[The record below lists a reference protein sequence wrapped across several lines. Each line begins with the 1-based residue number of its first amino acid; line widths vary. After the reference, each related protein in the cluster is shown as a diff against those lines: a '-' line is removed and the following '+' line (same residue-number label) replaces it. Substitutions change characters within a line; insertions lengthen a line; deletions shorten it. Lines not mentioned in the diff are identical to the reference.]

1 MRIASLLPS
10 ATEMVAAVGLADRL
24 VGRTHECDWPPE
36 VAGVPPMTAD
46 RLDRSAMNSAE
57 IDRAVGEAMAE
68 GGGLYRLDAEA
79 LAAARPD
86 LIITQALCGVC
97 AVERDEV
104 EEAARGIASRPAVL
118 SLEPETLEG
127 VLDCM
132 LLVGE
137 AAGAA
142 GPAARAVAALRRRL
156 DRARALTEGREPVR
170 AVCLEWLD
178 PPYLAGHWVP
188 EQVELAG
195 GHDPLGRP
203 GRPSVAAAPRIVIE
217 ADPDALLLMPC
228 GWTASETLAALARD
242 GFHER
247 YGGMRAV
254 REGRVTALD
263 GGAHFSRPGP
273 RLVDGVE
280 ALVPVLHPEAVAA
293 PAAARG

>member
-1 MRIASLLPS
+1 
-10 ATEMVAAVGLADRL
+10 MVAAIGLGDRL
-24 VGRTHECDWPPE
+24 VGRTHECDWPPGL
-36 VAGVPPMTAD
+36 AAVPAVTAD
-46 RLDRSAMNSAE
+46 RVDRRGMSSAE
-57 IDRAVGEAMAE
+57 IDRAVAEAMAA
-68 GGGLYRLDAEA
+68 GGGLFRLDVHT

-104 EEAARGIASRPAVL
+104 DEAARALPGRPEVL
-118 SLEPETLEG
+118 SLEPETLADVVDC
-127 VLDCM
+127 VLR
-132 LLVGE
+132 VGA

-142 GPAARAVAALRRRL
+142 AQARRVAAGLRARL
-156 DRARALTEGREPVR
+156 ARARALAAGRPPVR

-178 PPYLAGHWVP
+178 PPYAAGHWVP

-203 GRPSVAAAPRIVIE
+203 GRPSMAVRPDDVIA
-217 ADPDALLLMPC
+217 ADPDVLLLMPC
-228 GWTASETLAALARD
+228 GLSADETLGSLERD

-247 YGGMRAV
+247 YGDMRAV
-254 REGRVTALD
+254 REGRVVALD

-280 ALVPVLHPEAVAA
+280 ALLPVLHPEAVGS
-293 PAAARG
+293 PAAACG

>member
-1 MRIASLLPS
+1 VRVVSLLPS
-10 ATEMVAAVGLADRL
+10 ATEMVAALGLAGRL

-36 VAGVPPMTAD
+36 VAGVPAMTAD
-46 RLDRSAMNSAE
+46 RVDRSAMSSAE
-57 IDRAVGEAMAE
+57 IDRAVADAMAE
-68 GGGLYRLDAEA
+68 GGGLYRLDREA

-104 EEAARGIASRPAVL
+104 EEAARALPGRPAVL

-127 VLDCM
+127 VLDSM
-132 LLVGE
+132 LEVGE

-142 GPAARAVAALRRRL
+142 GPAARAVAGLRERL
-156 DRARALTEGREPVR
+156 DRVRELTQGLEPVR
-170 AVCLEWLD
+170 VVCLEWLD
-178 PPYLAGHWVP
+178 PPYAAGHWVP

-203 GRPSVAAAPRIVIE
+203 GRPSVQVTPDDVIE

-228 GWTASETLAALARD
+228 GWTAAETLAALGRD
-242 GFHER
+242 GFHGR

-254 REGRVTALD
+254 RDGSVIALD
-263 GGAHFSRPGP
+263 SGAHFSRPGP

-280 ALVPVLHPEAVAA
+280 ALVPVLHPEAVAT